1 MNDDES
7 SYFRIFSIF
16 DIPEFYLLKILF
28 RKILIYSFFI
38 FFISG
43 IFIGFFRLG
52 DSFCEEVL
60 NSASSS
66 INSLLILERDTSLL
80 RCRLILSLYLFP
92 IIVFSISFLF
102 FILIVRYFSIFTQVK
117 NESYKFQN
125 FMKDSFWIII
135 FSLAVLLATYWHPQ
149 QGRYGGSGEVLL
161 GGAFII
167 VIASFAWY
175 IFCAVFLTLMIFAA
189 TYFGQLLRK

>member
-1 MNDDES
+1 M
-7 SYFRIFSIF
+7 
-16 DIPEFYLLKILF
+16 
-28 RKILIYSFFI
+28 
-38 FFISG
+38 
-43 IFIGFFRLG
+43 
-52 DSFCEEVL
+52 
-60 NSASSS
+60 
-66 INSLLILERDTSLL
+66 LERDTSLL

-149 QGRYGGSGEVLL
+149 QGRYGGSGEVLF

-175 IFCAVFLTLMIFAA
+175 IFCAVFLTLMIFTA